1 MAKSPASVN
10 RRPQHFRIGEVA
22 RMVGVSASCL
32 RNWENLGLFKPDR
45 TKGGFRLYSRD
56 TIVHLK
62 RIQHL
67 RKNTRVNIPG
77 IQFQQQHGT
86 EAVPTLMP
94 ENLLPELP
102 DRLAT
107 LRRNKNLT
115 LTEVSRKIGVSNDL
129 LAAVEQ
135 GKALP
140 FAMLQKLTETYKTN
154 VLSFFNAEGERRKLV
169 RRKDRR
175 ILKSGPSVQME
186 LLAFGTNLMEPHLM
200 RIAPRTSSGGSYRH
214 EGEELLYML
223 QGKLEVWLD
232 EIERYLLE
240 PGDTLY
246 FKSTQEHRWCSLT
259 ENECLVLWINSPA
272 TF

>member
-1 MAKSPASVN
+1 MNTNTTRSN
-10 RRPQHFRIGEVA
+10 RYFRIGQVA
-22 RMVGVSASCL
+22 RIVGVSASCL
-32 RNWENLGLFKPDR
+32 RNWENLGLFKADR

-67 RKNTRVNIPG
+67 RKSTRVNIPG
-77 IQFQQQHGT
+77 IQFQQQRGT
-86 EAVPTLMP
+86 EAIPTLTP
-94 ENLLPELP
+94 DNLLPELP
-102 DRLAT
+102 ARLAT
-107 LRRNKNLT
+107 LRRNRNLS
-115 LTEVSRKIGVSNDL
+115 LTEVSRKIGVSNDV

-135 GKALP
+135 GKTLP
-140 FAMLQKLTETYKTN
+140 FAMLQKLAETYKTS

-175 ILKSGPSVQME
+175 ILKSGPAVQME
-186 LLAFGTNLMEPHLM
+186 LLAFGANLMEPHLM

-214 EGEELLYML
+214 EGEELLYIL

-232 EIERYLLE
+232 ESERYVLE

-259 ENECLVLWINSPA
+259 DSECLVLWINSPA